1 MSKRTLKKSIE
12 NVLSMDTRYAIEN
25 KLRFGVEIEFSDVG
39 ELRIPGGIDES
50 SIRRRVIDNH
60 DSTDLINDV
69 ARRLESHG
77 FPAHHMRIVAGWLF
91 EEDGCDCESFAD
103 AHHPGGWE
111 SYVDDLVTYAIE
123 NDDIEDDEREDTYDD
138 VAGWRNCEDGTNG
151 IVQEYKTAHPETY
164 HDLSNLVDRL
174 FNAAGRYCTV
184 PTNGSCHIHVSFP
197 DTKHT
202 CEKLSVL
209 HSCILFSLSQL
220 VPYFPARLWDRLL
233 DTDCSRYFNFDYPP
247 TDKYSAVHIHSQGT
261 WEFRLFGHMRTT
273 EDVMECVN
281 IAGRA
286 IMNGYRLYAAGAN
299 VKDVVWMRDEFKEAI
314 ENRRSIPANGYIEE
328 ADEYVIELPHLS
340 ESSPDV
346 FSVLAGGM
354 VHISCREG
362 KVEEADASDTRYAMD
377 FYSEGRRYDSTWA
390 VNYAKCISAVYGGLI
405 QYCSNNMPLYIR
417 RNFISVIPSSIIN
430 RSYKGTRHRASN
442 LELPCGYFGIHTDSY
457 SIDSNSM
464 PDSVIT
470 AEECNLLVGEN
481 SAGYCFDNL

>member
-12 NVLSMDTRYAIEN
+12 NVLNQDSAYAIEN
-25 KLRFGVEIEFSDVG
+25 LLRFGVEIEFSDAG
-39 ELRIPGGIDES
+39 ELRIPGEIDES
-50 SIRRRVIDNH
+50 SIRRRVIENH

-91 EEDGCDCESFAD
+91 EEEGCDCESFAD
-103 AHHPGGWE
+103 SHHPGGWE
-111 SYVDDLVTYAIE
+111 AYVDDLVTYAIE
-123 NDDIEDDEREDTYDD
+123 NDDIEDYEREDTFDD
-138 VAGWRNCEDGTNG
+138 VQGWRNCEDGTNG

-233 DTDCSRYFNFDYPP
+233 DIDCSRYFNFDYPP
-247 TDKYSAVHIHSQGT
+247 TDKYSAIHIHSQGT
-261 WEFRLFGHMRTT
+261 WEFRLFGHMQTT
-273 EDVMECVN
+273 EDVMECVS

-286 IMNGYRLYAAGAN
+286 IIEGYRLYAAGAN
-299 VKDVVWMRDEFKEAI
+299 VNDVAWLREEFKEAI
-314 ENRRSIPANGYIEE
+314 LNRRSIPANGFIEE
-328 ADEYVIELPHLS
+328 ANEYVIELPHIP
-340 ESSPDV
+340 EPTPDV

-354 VHISCREG
+354 VHISCRSS
-362 KVEEADASDTRYAMD
+362 KVEDVDFNESRYAMD
-377 FYSEGRRYDSTWA
+377 FYSEGRNPQSTWA
-390 VNYAKCISAVYGGLI
+390 VNYARCISAAYGGLI
-405 QYCSNNMPLYIR
+405 QYHSNEIPLYIR
-417 RNFISVIPSSIIN
+417 RNFISVIPSDTICRMYRGVRYRTI
-430 RSYKGTRHRASN
+430 TRNAT
-442 LELPCGYFGIHTDSY
+442 CDYYGIFTDSH
-457 SIDSNSM
+457 SVDAEKM
-464 PDSVIT
+464 PNDVIT
-470 AEECNLLVGEN
+470 AEECKLLVGEN
-481 SAGYCFDNL
+481 SGCQWF